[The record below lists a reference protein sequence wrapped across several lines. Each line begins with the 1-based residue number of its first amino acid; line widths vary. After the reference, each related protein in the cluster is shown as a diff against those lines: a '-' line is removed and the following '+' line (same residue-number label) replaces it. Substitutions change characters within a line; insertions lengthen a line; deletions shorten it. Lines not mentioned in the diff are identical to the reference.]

1 MKNKKC
7 LNEKKDTKKL
17 SYNEQR
23 EWDGIDDRIAGLEE
37 KQQQLEDAVTAAGSD
52 YGKVA
57 DLLKE
62 KEELDAELEKN
73 A

>member
-1 MKNKKC
+1 M
-7 LNEKKDTKKL
+7 
-17 SYNEQR
+17 
-23 EWDGIDDRIAGLEE
+23 EE

-62 KEELDAELEKN
+62 KEELDAELEKTLDRW
-73 A
+73 AELAEKVEV